1 MLAEKDLALKAPSE
15 AEENSVSSGNARS
28 SSPPVRRS
36 ISTDRGST
44 IKSRIK
50 FDMTDSQP
58 KVPFPARV
66 SVKQSV
72 SFKPTIPSIDKTSR
86 TVTDSQQPQKPD
98 INSDTLF
105 NLQRIRS
112 KTIHLENEEENSKE
126 APIATQSSTRRSKTE
141 SKTRPK
147 SQLLGEIQKPRVA
160 ATLFSDISS
169 NGKPETTHQSD
180 FSETENEG
188 NIVEPTARFVT
199 QAKRPQ
205 QNLPKISQN
214 LEMRSV

>member
-28 SSPPVRRS
+28 PSPPVRRS

-98 INSDTLF
+98 INSDIF
-105 NLQRIRS
+105 NFQRIRS

-126 APIATQSSTRRSKTE
+126 APIATQSSTRRSKAE

-160 ATLFSDISS
+160 ATLFSDLSS
-169 NGKPETTHQSD
+169 NEKPETTHQSD

-199 QAKRPQ
+199 QAKRSQ